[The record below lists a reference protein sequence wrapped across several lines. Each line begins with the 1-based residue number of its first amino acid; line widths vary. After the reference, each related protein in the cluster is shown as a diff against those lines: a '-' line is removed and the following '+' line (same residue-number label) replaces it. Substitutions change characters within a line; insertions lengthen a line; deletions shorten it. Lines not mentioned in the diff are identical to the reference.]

1 MFENIIT
8 NVNTLYILADNTL
21 YLGMFFGACGVLGE
35 MQNNENIHPCLK
47 TNLQLASNFIIVSSI
62 LNLYRVNRI

>member
-35 MQNNENIHPCLK
+35 MQNNEKIHPCLK

>member
-1 MFENIIT
+1 MNENIIT

-35 MQNNENIHPCLK
+35 MQNNETIHPCLK
-47 TNLQLASNFIIVSSI
+47 TNLQLASNFIIISSI